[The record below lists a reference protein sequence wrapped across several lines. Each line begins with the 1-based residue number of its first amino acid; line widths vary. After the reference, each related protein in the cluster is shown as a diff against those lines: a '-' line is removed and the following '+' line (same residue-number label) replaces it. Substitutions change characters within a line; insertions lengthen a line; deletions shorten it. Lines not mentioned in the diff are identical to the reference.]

1 MKVPWLLT
9 SLLSV
14 LLIMSVYLKGHLE
27 YHDAM
32 SKGGPK
38 VVPSWKIPVEN
49 NSILNPKARINTKS
63 DLR

>member
-14 LLIMSVYLKGHLE
+14 ILIMSVYLKGHLE

-32 SKGGPK
+32 LKGGSK
-38 VVPSWKIPVEN
+38 VVPSWKTQVEN
-49 NSILNPKARINTKS
+49 DSILNPKARINTKS